1 MRRMAMGIALLPAV
15 LLLSSGCAT
24 KDWVRDLFTKR
35 QAETDQR
42 FGQVEGRLS
51 EGNQR
56 IEGVSTQVGEVRG
69 QVGEVRGQVGEARGR
84 ADSAF
89 ERAQG
94 VDQRLTRLWANRHNQ
109 KVVESMDVYFGF
121 DQSDLS
127 DGAQTA
133 LLGLVKELKAN
144 PALIVALEGYTDPKG
159 ALEYNYQ
166 LSRRRIEAVRRY
178 LAQNGIQLS
187 RIHSIGFGP
196 IADRGQP
203 DGKKRRVTVTLL
215 VDQD

>member
-1 MRRMAMGIALLPAV
+1 MRRMAIGIVLPAV
-15 LLLSSGCAT
+15 LLLTSGCAT
-24 KDWVRDLFTKR
+24 KNWVQELFTKR
-35 QAETDQR
+35 QVEVDQR
-42 FGQVEGRLS
+42 FGQVEGRVNES
-51 EGNQR
+51 NQR

-69 QVGEVRGQVGEARGR
+69 R
-84 ADSAF
+84 ADSALDK
-89 ERAQG
+89 AQG

-109 KVVESMDVYFGF
+109 KIVENMEVYFGF
-121 DQSDLS
+121 DKSDLT

-166 LSRRRIEAVRRY
+166 LSRRRIEAVRRN

-203 DGKKRRVTVTLL
+203 DEKKRRVTVTLL

>member
-1 MRRMAMGIALLPAV
+1 M
-15 LLLSSGCAT
+15 
-24 KDWVRDLFTKR
+24 
-35 QAETDQR
+35 E
-42 FGQVEGRLS
+42 
-51 EGNQR
+51 
-56 IEGVSTQVGEVRG
+56 
-69 QVGEVRGQVGEARGR
+69 
-84 ADSAF
+84 
-89 ERAQG
+89 
-94 VDQRLTRLWANRHNQ
+94 
-109 KVVESMDVYFGF
+109 VYFGF
-121 DQSDLS
+121 DQSDLT

-166 LSRRRIEAVRRY
+166 LSRRRIEAVRRH

-187 RIHSIGFGP
+187 RVQSIGFGP

-203 DGKKRRVTVTLL
+203 DEKKRRVTVTLL

>member
-1 MRRMAMGIALLPAV
+1 MRRMAIGIVLPAV
-15 LLLSSGCAT
+15 LLLTSGCAT
-24 KDWVRDLFTKR
+24 KNWVQDLFTKR
-35 QAETDQR
+35 QAEVDQR
-42 FGQVEGRLS
+42 FGQVEGRVNES
-51 EGNQR
+51 NQR

-69 QVGEVRGQVGEARGR
+69 R
-84 ADSAF
+84 ADSALD
-89 ERAQG
+89 RAQG

-109 KVVESMDVYFGF
+109 KIVESMEVYFGF
-121 DQSDLS
+121 DQSDLT

-159 ALEYNYQ
+159 SLEYNYQ
-166 LSRRRIEAVRRY
+166 LSRRRIEAVRRH
-178 LAQNGIQLS
+178 LAQNGVQLS
-187 RIHSIGFGP
+187 RIQSIGFGP

-203 DGKKRRVTVTLL
+203 DEKKRRVTVTLL

>member
-1 MRRMAMGIALLPAV
+1 MVMGIALLPAV
-15 LLLSSGCAT
+15 LLTSGCAT

-35 QAETDQR
+35 QAEVDQR
-42 FGQVEGRLS
+42 FGQVEGRMS
-51 EGNQR
+51 ESSQR
-56 IEGVSTQVGEVRG
+56 IEGVSAQVGEVRTQVGEVRG
-69 QVGEVRGQVGEARGR
+69 R

-89 ERAQG
+89 DRAQG

-133 LLGLVKELKAN
+133 LAGLVKELKAN

-166 LSRRRIEAVRRY
+166 LSRRRVEAVRRY

-187 RIHSIGFGP
+187 RVHSIGFGP

-203 DGKKRRVTVTLL
+203 DEKKRRVTVTLL

>member
-1 MRRMAMGIALLPAV
+1 MRRMAIGIVLPAV
-15 LLLSSGCAT
+15 LLLTSGCAT
-24 KDWVRDLFTKR
+24 KNWVQELFTKR
-35 QAETDQR
+35 QAEVDQR
-42 FGQVEGRLS
+42 FGQVEGRVNES
-51 EGNQR
+51 NQR
-56 IEGVSTQVGEVRG
+56 IDGVSTQVGEVRG
-69 QVGEVRGQVGEARGR
+69 R

-89 ERAQG
+89 EKAQG
-94 VDQRLTRLWANRHNQ
+94 TDQRLTRLWANRHNQ
-109 KVVESMDVYFGF
+109 KIVESMEVYFGF
-121 DQSDLS
+121 DQSDLT

-166 LSRRRIEAVRRY
+166 LSRRRIEAVRRH

-187 RIHSIGFGP
+187 RVQSIGFGP

-203 DGKKRRVTVTLL
+203 DEKKRRVTVTLL

>member
-1 MRRMAMGIALLPAV
+1 MRRMAIGIVLPAV
-15 LLLSSGCAT
+15 LLLTSGCAT
-24 KDWVRDLFTKR
+24 KNWVQELFTKR
-35 QAETDQR
+35 QAEVDQR
-42 FGQVEGRLS
+42 FGQVEGRVNES
-51 EGNQR
+51 NQR
-56 IEGVSTQVGEVRG
+56 IDGVSTQVGEVRG
-69 QVGEVRGQVGEARGR
+69 R

-89 ERAQG
+89 EKAQG
-94 VDQRLTRLWANRHNQ
+94 TDQRLTRLWANRHNQ
-109 KVVESMDVYFGF
+109 KIVESMEVYFGF
-121 DQSDLS
+121 DQSDLT

-166 LSRRRIEAVRRY
+166 LSRRRIEAVRRH

-187 RIHSIGFGP
+187 RVQSIGLGP

-203 DGKKRRVTVTLL
+203 DEKKRRVTVTLL